1 MLPAVVTVMSFGLIL
16 LVAASF
22 IILKALLEYRRQRHM
37 SAQAKWA
44 QVPPHPLDRHVKV
57 LLYMQD
63 GVVVDVE
70 KPKAPTVI
78 TLPPSWYR
86 RWRTLVSLGFL
97 LMALITL
104 CMEGGLLNGGTL
116 QSLSLG
122 LLSAS
127 QTDNLQT
134 VNHSAQYAQY
144 NASHR
149 LARISQLD
157 PSQYSS
163 SGEYNTWAYSAC
175 SAAAMTE
182 VFDAYGYHL
191 RITDVLKVEAQ
202 IGMITPSL
210 GLVDPSGVQRT
221 ATYFG
226 FYTNWGLSWTLDQ
239 VINTANQGKPVI
251 VDFPPDRYAGGH
263 ILVVTGGDANYVYLA
278 DTSSWNRQSLT
289 RWQFLQW
296 WEGFA
301 AVVTPR

>member
-16 LVAASF
+16 LVVASF
-22 IILKALLEYRRQRHM
+22 IIIKALLEYRRQRPVPV
-37 SAQAKWA
+37 QARWA

-97 LMALITL
+97 LMVLITL

-144 NASHR
+144 NASRR

-157 PSQYSS
+157 PNQYNSS
-163 SGEYNTWAYSAC
+163 AEYNTWAYSAC

-210 GLVDPSGVQRT
+210 GLVDPSGIQRT
-221 ATYFG
+221 AANFG
-226 FYTNWGLSWTLDQ
+226 FNTNWGLSWTLDQ

-278 DTSSWNRQSLT
+278 DTSSWNHQSLT

-296 WEGFA
+296 WEGFG